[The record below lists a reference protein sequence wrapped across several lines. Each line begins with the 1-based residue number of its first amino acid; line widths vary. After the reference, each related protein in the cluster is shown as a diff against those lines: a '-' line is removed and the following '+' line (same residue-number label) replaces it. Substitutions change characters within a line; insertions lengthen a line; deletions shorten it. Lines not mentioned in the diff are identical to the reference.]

1 MIIFRDGQVQPD
13 TLAFPRE
20 LRDRAGELR
29 DRWRACPGNFVVVD
43 TNYDGHRVDHCEG
56 DRMAR
61 IAVVGFGRIGRS
73 TVKAGLATKLF
84 TPSVIV
90 DIAASESMAPLFEFD
105 TNYGRWRDAVHAG
118 ADELVIGET
127 TITWIDARS
136 STPDWKALEVGLVLD
151 CTGRATTRA
160 GAQAHL
166 DGGARRVLVS
176 APSKTLDD
184 CDAVLLPGVNL
195 DTYDPAAHHIV
206 SMASCTTNA
215 LAPIIKVLRDTIGI
229 RDGFFTTVHAYTNT
243 QSLTDQ
249 PMTERR
255 DSWAATENIIPSPSG
270 AAKALKFIWP
280 DLQVTGKAYR
290 VPVRTGSIVEL
301 TARVNTEVSAAEVND
316 TFVTAAEQGSLT
328 GILGVLHNEWASA
341 RIVGETCSS
350 IVDLPLTTV
359 SNGDL
364 VTVAAW
370 YDNEYGYSM
379 RLAETIAALAAD

>member
-1 MIIFRDGQVQPD
+1 MSK
-13 TLAFPRE
+13 
-20 LRDRAGELR
+20 
-29 DRWRACPGNFVVVD
+29 
-43 TNYDGHRVDHCEG
+43 
-56 DRMAR
+56 

-73 TVKAGLATKLF
+73 TVKAGLSSKLF

-90 DIAASESMAPLFEFD
+90 DIVGAESMAPLFEFD
-105 TNYGRWRDAVHAG
+105 SNYGRWRDPVRVE
-118 ADELVIGET
+118 ADGLVIGDA
-127 TITWIDARS
+127 TITWVDARNGA
-136 STPDWKALEVGLVLD
+136 PDWKALGVDLVLD

-166 DGGARRVLVS
+166 DAGARRVLVS
-176 APSKTLDD
+176 APSKTLED

-195 DTYDPAAHHIV
+195 DSYDPARHHIV

-215 LAPIIKVLRDTIGI
+215 LAPVIKVLRDTVGI

-249 PMTERR
+249 PMKERR
-255 DSWAATENIIPSPSG
+255 DSWAATENIIPSSSG

-301 TARVNTEVSAAEVND
+301 TARVNAEISAAEVND
-316 TFVTAAEQGSLT
+316 AFVAASEDGALA
-328 GILGVLHNEWASA
+328 GILGVLHDEWAST
-341 RIVGETCSS
+341 RIVGDTRSS
-350 IVDLPLTTV
+350 IIDLPLTAV
-359 SNGDL
+359 SEGDL

-370 YDNEYGYSM
+370 YDNEFGYST
-379 RLAETIAALAAD
+379 RLAETVAALAAS